1 MAIPCKVF
9 SYSMYPWA
17 LEMGGRYQND
27 HASFSW
33 CALEAAV
40 KAETLFS
47 AMDAMLGALGMAT
60 LLPSFGGGFL
70 GTADPIAVSKGFPPD
85 FGVLAE
91 PKEAKAPEPNPNALE
106 APVVGDTKLP
116 PGVLKGLALPCADVS
131 PPWRLEKEA
140 LREES
145 PADEPLG
152 PFVDVV
158 RDNLPELN
166 IDKDK

>member
-1 MAIPCKVF
+1 MA
-9 SYSMYPWA
+9 A
-17 LEMGGRYQND
+17 
-27 HASFSW
+27 
-33 CALEAAV
+33 
-40 KAETLFS
+40 
-47 AMDAMLGALGMAT
+47 
-60 LLPSFGGGFL
+60 LLPSFGGRFL
-70 GTADPIAVSKGFPPD
+70 ATAEPIAVSNGLPPD

-91 PKEAKAPEPNPNALE
+91 PNEAKAPDPNPNALE
-106 APVVGDTKLP
+106 APVVGDAKLP

-158 RDNLPELN
+158 RDSLPEL
-166 IDKDK
+166 